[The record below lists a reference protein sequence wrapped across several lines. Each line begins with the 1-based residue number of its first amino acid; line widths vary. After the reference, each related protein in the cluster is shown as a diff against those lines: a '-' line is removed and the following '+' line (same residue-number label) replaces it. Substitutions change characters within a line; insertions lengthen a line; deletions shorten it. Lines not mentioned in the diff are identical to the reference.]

1 VNGSRVSLRR
11 NILLLAVAVLVL
23 ATLVVM
29 ALMSPGNQ
37 TAVVADAKAKEASGE
52 PPEEQ
57 EAKAGG
63 VVAAKAGGAKAEQQ

>member
-1 VNGSRVSLRR
+1 MNDSRVSLRR

-23 ATLVVM
+23 STLITIS
-29 ALMSPGNQ
+29 LLSTGNQ

-63 VVAAKAGGAKAEQQ
+63 VVAAKAGGVTAE